1 LGREHFRKRQH
12 LYLCI
17 AGLAFYSF
25 CGCAAMRE
33 VETRNNADKSLL
45 RGQELFAKGDY
56 EGALRENQAVVSAFD
71 KEPPGDKALFSMGLI
86 FAHQNNPQRDYE
98 KSMSFFTKLIEDY
111 PQSAL
116 AEQAKIW
123 VHILESPEKEKQVSR
138 EPEKKK
144 PEKKPESKEQA
155 ACRHLLNGQELL
167 IKGDYQ
173 ESLRENEKVLSLL
186 DKKSPG
192 GDKAL
197 FTMGLIY
204 VHYNNLERDY
214 RKSMECFTRLVED
227 YPQSPLVEQAKIWV
241 NILDIIEKEKQV
253 DIEIEQKKKDLERQE
268 QQ

>member
-1 LGREHFRKRQH
+1 
-12 LYLCI
+12 
-17 AGLAFYSF
+17 
-25 CGCAAMRE
+25 MRE

-71 KEPPGDKALFSMGLI
+71 KKPPGDRALFSMGLI
-86 FAHQNNPQRDYE
+86 YAHHDNPQRDHRQSRAYF
-98 KSMSFFTKLIEDY
+98 KQLIEDY
-111 PQSAL
+111 PRSPL
-116 AEQAKIW
+116 SGQAAMW
-123 VHILESPEKEKQVSR
+123 VHVIEEMEKEKRVVC

-144 PEKKPESKEQA
+144 VEKKPESREPA

-186 DKKSPG
+186 DKKSPD

-204 VHYNNLERDY
+204 VHYDNPERDY
-214 RKSMECFTRLVED
+214 RKAMDCFTKLIED
-227 YPQSPLVEQAKIWV
+227 YPRSTLVEQAKIWINV
-241 NILDIIEKEKQV
+241 LDIIEKEKQV
-253 DIEIEQKKKDLERQE
+253 DIEIEQKKKDLEQQE
-268 QQ
+268 QR